1 MKLKETKEEIKID
14 RRCKPFC
21 NRKGVNNPN
30 YKGGRKIKIKHW
42 EISVKRRDK
51 YICQKCRKP
60 VRGFH
65 CKAHHIKP
73 RKEYPEL
80 IYDVDNGMTLCTSCH
95 FSIHMKGRKLSEETK
110 KKISESRQGF
120 VVSEKTKRKIS
131 IATKGKN
138 NPNYGNRYH
147 WTDKQKKNHTI
158 WNRGL
163 TKETDTRL
171 ARSEECRK
179 KISETR
185 KKSNSI

>member
-80 IYDVDNGMTLCTSCH
+80 IYDVDISAAMTITWL
-95 FSIHMKGRKLSEETK
+95 IML
-110 KKISESRQGF
+110 
-120 VVSEKTKRKIS
+120 
-131 IATKGKN
+131 A
-138 NPNYGNRYH
+138 
-147 WTDKQKKNHTI
+147 
-158 WNRGL
+158 GL
-163 TKETDTRL
+163 
-171 ARSEECRK
+171 
-179 KISETR
+179 
-185 KKSNSI
+185 